1 MIEIKNIEI
10 LTPLK
15 KQYLTQNK
23 APLDGMWLCGYV
35 VFYLLALILG
45 FMMIQNLLG
54 IIVSKSKGLNHRYLW
69 WCSIR

>member
-23 APLDGMWLCGYV
+23 APLDGMWLCGFLPISTHFGVYDDTK
-35 VFYLLALILG
+35 LIG
-45 FMMIQNLLG
+45 YYCIQ
-54 IIVSKSKGLNHRYLW
+54 IKGT
-69 WCSIR
+69 

>member
-35 VFYLLALILG
+35 VMWFFTY
-45 FMMIQNLLG
+45 
-54 IIVSKSKGLNHRYLW
+54 
-69 WCSIR
+69 